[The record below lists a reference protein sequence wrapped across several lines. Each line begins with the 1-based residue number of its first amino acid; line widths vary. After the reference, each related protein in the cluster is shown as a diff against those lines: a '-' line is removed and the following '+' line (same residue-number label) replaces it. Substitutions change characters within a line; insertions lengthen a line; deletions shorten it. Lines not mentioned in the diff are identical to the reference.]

1 MLKNISDY
9 LSLFTL
15 IVLSISALRFFIAS
29 ISPNENKFD
38 NSLSKKQLFKDY
50 LNNVDE

>member
-15 IVLSISALRFFIAS
+15 VFMSIYALRFFLS
-29 ISPNENKFD
+29 SLNPYDNKDD
-38 NSLSKKQLFKDY
+38 NTFSRKQLLKEY
-50 LNNVDE
+50 INNDEE